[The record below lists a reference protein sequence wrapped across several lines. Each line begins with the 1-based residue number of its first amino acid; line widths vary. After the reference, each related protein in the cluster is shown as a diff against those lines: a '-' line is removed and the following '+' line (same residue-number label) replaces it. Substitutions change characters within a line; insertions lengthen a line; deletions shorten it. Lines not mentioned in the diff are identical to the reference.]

1 VWSLLNDVHGSSPFQ
16 LSGARDSML
25 FIDIGR
31 PTEDPFDK
39 APVAH
44 YNTKPSHCRVSCL
57 ISATFAGISIANM
70 HRACLLLTTLLFLT
84 PQTAIAEV
92 MDVKIGMPMQE
103 VLTIL
108 GEPDRKAI
116 LSGKLLR
123 DVPENSTEILPSKS
137 RIVFIYKHNVQVW
150 FRQGHVTGVTK
161 DGVSIHQ
168 SK

>member
-1 VWSLLNDVHGSSPFQ
+1 
-16 LSGARDSML
+16 ML
-25 FIDIGR
+25 FDALYRYGR
-31 PTEDPFDK
+31 STEDPFDK

-70 HRACLLLTTLLFLT
+70 HRACLLLTTLLSLT

-116 LSGKLLR
+116 LSGKLLQ
-123 DVPENSTEILPSKS
+123 DVPENSAETLSSKS
-137 RIVFIYKHNVQVW
+137 RIVFIYKHNVQIW